1 MVSWQL
7 RILTQL
13 NLTEKS
19 HKIISD
25 ETGVLSEQSFSTFLS
40 ENQISF
46 LVTDKIPDM
55 LSIVSKKKH

>member
-55 LSIVSKKKH
+55 P